1 MNQNEMLRQLAQRQ
15 PRAVVATR
23 TEVQEQPG
31 SWQDA
36 AIAAAV
42 AAAVLG
48 LIINLG

>member
-1 MNQNEMLRQLAQRQ
+1 MDRNEMLRQLAQRQ

-23 TEVQEQPG
+23 TEAQEQSG

-42 AAAVLG
+42 AAVALG
-48 LIINLG
+48 LIANLG